1 MVRVRP
7 KTTKRLSIGTK
18 KLPSKEIDRHNI
30 ILEIVTT
37 MG

>member
-18 KLPSKEIDRHNI
+18 KLLNREMLRRSVI
-30 ILEIVTT
+30 
-37 MG
+37 